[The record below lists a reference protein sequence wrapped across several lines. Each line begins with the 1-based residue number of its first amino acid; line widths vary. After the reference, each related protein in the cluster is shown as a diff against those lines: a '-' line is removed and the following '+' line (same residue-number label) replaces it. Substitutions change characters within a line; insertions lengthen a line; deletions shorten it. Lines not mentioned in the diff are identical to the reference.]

1 MKYVHEHNL
10 NDYILFKKEV
20 KHEELVD
27 FYNSIDLFVLP
38 SIFDGFGCVFTE
50 AYACGVPFMACYGQ
64 AVSEL
69 LPEEDWDKWLIRP
82 TDYIDLAN
90 KILLYKENRYKQ
102 ELNQPYDIKF
112 LIDKFLNELNL

>member
-38 SIFDGFGCVFTE
+38 SIFEGFGCVFTE
-50 AYACGVPFMACYGQ
+50 AFACGVPFMTCYGQ
-64 AVSEL
+64 SISEL
-69 LPEEDWDKWLIRP
+69 LPEKDWDKWLIRP